1 MTKEQVGIVYFIKP
15 QEYRVEIP
23 LKEILNMNKELAEYF
38 ESNFTDN
45 EVMRMVNLYAR
56 RITDN
61 GSEYY
66 GKRDNRIMKKI
77 NRLVDNDDNFLNLYK
92 KMDYGLGKFTQRKR
106 E

>member
-1 MTKEQVGIVYFIKP
+1 
-15 QEYRVEIP
+15 
-23 LKEILNMNKELAEYF
+23 MNKELAEYF

-66 GKRDNRIMKKI
+66 GKEII
-77 NRLVDNDDNFLNLYK
+77 
-92 KMDYGLGKFTQRKR
+92 

>member
-1 MTKEQVGIVYFIKP
+1 
-15 QEYRVEIP
+15 
-23 LKEILNMNKELAEYF
+23 MNKELSEYF

-77 NRLVDNDDNFLNLYK
+77 NK
-92 KMDYGLGKFTQRKR
+92 I
-106 E
+106 